1 MRLILAMLILT
12 FYVEANLNIA
22 VSIEPQKEIVQKIGK
37 EKVGVVLM
45 VNSGASPHSYEPK
58 ANQMIALSKAKLYFS
73 VGVEF
78 EHVWLARFK
87 AQNKNLLIIDSTK
100 GITKMPMIETYHHKG
115 NSLDP
120 HVWTSPRNMKLMAK
134 NIYENMA
141 KNDTKNYEFYKANY
155 LNLLKEID
163 MMDKKIRLILS
174 KIPKNGSF
182 LVFHPSW
189 GYFAKEYGL
198 NQVSIEVEGKS
209 IAPKALVSIIEQ
221 SKKAKVRV
229 IIVQP
234 EFSDKMAQSVA
245 KALNVKIYKISTM
258 SQNWGLNL
266 VNFATMI
273 SQ

>member
-1 MRLILAMLILT
+1 VRLILAMLILT

-22 VSIEPQKEIVQKIGK
+22 VSIGPQKEIVQKIGK

-78 EHVWLARFK
+78 EHVWLGRFK

-100 GITKMPMIETYHHKG
+100 GIVKIPMIETHQHKG

-120 HVWTSPRNMKLMAK
+120 HVWTSPKNMKLMAK

-155 LNLLKEID
+155 LNFLKEID
-163 MMDKKIRLILS
+163 MTDKKIRLILS
-174 KIPKNGSF
+174 KIPKNSSF

>member
-1 MRLILAMLILT
+1 MRLILAMLMLT

-22 VSIEPQKEIVQKIGK
+22 VSIQPQKEIVERIGK

-78 EHVWLARFK
+78 EHVWLGRFK
-87 AQNKNLLIIDSTK
+87 TQNKNLLIIDSTK
-100 GITKMPMIETYHHKG
+100 GIAKIPMVETHHHND

-120 HVWTSPRNMKLMAK
+120 HVWTSPKNMKLMAK

-155 LNLLKEID
+155 LNFLKEID
-163 MMDKKIRLILS
+163 ITDKKIRLILS
-174 KIPKNGSF
+174 KIPKNSSF

>member
-1 MRLILAMLILT
+1 
-12 FYVEANLNIA
+12 
-22 VSIEPQKEIVQKIGK
+22 
-37 EKVGVVLM
+37 
-45 VNSGASPHSYEPK
+45 
-58 ANQMIALSKAKLYFS
+58 
-73 VGVEF
+73 
-78 EHVWLARFK
+78 
-87 AQNKNLLIIDSTK
+87 
-100 GITKMPMIETYHHKG
+100 
-115 NSLDP
+115 
-120 HVWTSPRNMKLMAK
+120 MKLMAK

-155 LNLLKEID
+155 LNFLKEID
-163 MMDKKIRLILS
+163 ITDKKIRLILS
-174 KIPKNGSF
+174 KIPKNSSF